1 MVIVDDISHRRR
13 NVNQKATRPPKRRKQ
28 TTKTAKTVRKRTG
41 RRVGN
46 VSVSVS
52 DLHNIFLYI
61 FTRHYTNSSVKQ

>member
-1 MVIVDDISHRRR
+1 MVLVGDISHR
-13 NVNQKATRPPKRRKQ
+13 KTTRHPKRRKQ
-28 TTKTAKTVRKRTG
+28 TTKTTKNAKTVRKRTA

>member
-1 MVIVDDISHRRR
+1 MVLVGDISHRKTTR
-13 NVNQKATRPPKRRKQ
+13 NPKRRKQ
-28 TTKTAKTVRKRTG
+28 TTKTKNAKTVRKRTA

>member
-1 MVIVDDISHRRR
+1 MVLVGDISHR
-13 NVNQKATRPPKRRKQ
+13 KTTRHPKRRKQ
-28 TTKTAKTVRKRTG
+28 TTKTKNAKTVRKRTA